1 MAHVA
6 AIQVQ
11 LSSELD
17 WSDGWTL
24 SAIHCIFVPRAPELQ
39 RQCTAVQHT
48 RASSHLI
55 VVCAIYIFYECERL
69 ASGRPGPRCE
79 MVHCGKANGNENFVW
94 VLILRFSV
102 CLGSAEYLMSTT

>member
-1 MAHVA
+1 MAHVV

-17 WSDGWTL
+17 WSDGWIL
-24 SAIHCIFVPRAPELQ
+24 SAIHCIFVPRTPELQ

-48 RASSHLI
+48 RAGSDLI

-79 MVHCGKANGNENFVW
+79 MVHCGKANENENFDW
-94 VLILRFSV
+94 VCIQYSSV
-102 CLGSAEYLMSTT
+102 CV

>member
-17 WSDGWTL
+17 WSDGWIL
-24 SAIHCIFVPRAPELQ
+24 SAIHCIFVPRTPELQLQ

-48 RASSHLI
+48 RASSDLI
-55 VVCAIYIFYECERL
+55 VVCAIYIFYECERVV
-69 ASGRPGPRCE
+69 SGRPGPRCE
-79 MVHCGKANGNENFVW
+79 MVHCGKATGNENFVW
-94 VLILRFSV
+94 VSIYPMFQCV
-102 CLGSAEYLMSTT
+102 PWIC

>member
-24 SAIHCIFVPRAPELQ
+24 SAMHCIFVPRTPELQ

-48 RASSHLI
+48 RASSDLI

-69 ASGRPGPRCE
+69 ASDGLGQGVRWCTVGKQME
-79 MVHCGKANGNENFVW
+79 MRIFVLCGCALDLLN
-94 VLILRFSV
+94 I
-102 CLGSAEYLMSTT
+102 